1 MSTKYFLMDN
11 ENLIDIVVRKIYLI
25 HAQSTNLGTFSGIYI
40 KSILFRKWSLIKI
53 VWKDLEWKQIISF
66 TKCFR
71 KVYFVKVIFRQVDKY
86 EHVQPGYKVL
96 KVSFN
101 KTAFTWDGG
110 SK

>member
-1 MSTKYFLMDN
+1 MDN

-40 KSILFRKWSLIKI
+40 KSILFRKWSLINESQFLFEKLLNESKLL
-53 VWKDLEWKQIISF
+53 VLQSVFK
-66 TKCFR
+66 
-71 KVYFVKVIFRQVDKY
+71 KVYFVKVILRQVDKY
-86 EHVQPGYKVL
+86 EHVQPDYKVL